1 LWEGMNNKNFK
12 ATFKNEV
19 GSNKFEMFSQKWI
32 KETNVIGIISK
43 SGKYDGRTFA
53 HDIAF

>member
-1 LWEGMNNKNFK
+1 MNNKNFK

-53 HDIAF
+53 HDIALE